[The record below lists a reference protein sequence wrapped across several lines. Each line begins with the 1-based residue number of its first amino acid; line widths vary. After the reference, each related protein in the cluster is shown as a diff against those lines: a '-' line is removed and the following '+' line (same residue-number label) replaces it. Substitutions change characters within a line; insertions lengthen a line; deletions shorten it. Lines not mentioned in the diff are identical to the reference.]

1 MQPWK
6 ARSGEQCRLTAVPES
21 QPLLYNAS
29 RDIPKRLVYSSLLPS
44 AMDRDPNE
52 KRRAA
57 SLSNCKV
64 YEMYSLFTSLF
75 LTVSAMKLLLVST
88 FRDRFSHGRSPI
100 VQAIRTSLVSFMMA
114 VTLEATNSK
123 VAIF

>member
-1 MQPWK
+1 MRK
-6 ARSGEQCRLTAVPES
+6 DGTT
-21 QPLLYNAS
+21 
-29 RDIPKRLVYSSLLPS
+29 
-44 AMDRDPNE
+44 
-52 KRRAA
+52 

-75 LTVSAMKLLLVST
+75 LTVSAMKLQLVST
-88 FRDRFSHGRSPI
+88 FRDRFSHDRSPI

-114 VTLEATNSK
+114 VTLE